1 MENFAF
7 VSSEMPNQFVSALM
21 LFLSFYQ
28 STLTINQPSLSINPD
43 YQSTLIPFWQA
54 IARRWFTGFLKE
66 SFFKPGWG
74 RGFRLKSPTQS
85 SPA

>member
-1 MENFAF
+1 MENFAI

-43 YQSTLIPFWQA
+43 YQSTLTINQP
-54 IARRWFTGFLKE
+54 
-66 SFFKPGWG
+66 SFHSGK
-74 RGFRLKSPTQS
+74 L
-85 SPA
+85 